1 LENAELNMKTP
12 LETRDLAHRLLTYE
26 AVDSKTSEPVES
38 VAIRVYEKLRQ
49 CICEFGGVASFQ
61 SLAFRALTQAKAE
74 APGLWAVQIAADG
87 SLRGLGEFDSQPG
100 EFEPQLGSY
109 KDQTSE
115 GGVVLVARIL
125 GLLLIFLG
133 ETLTF
138 SLLRTA
144 WPGAALDDRNSG
156 HGRKA

>member
-1 LENAELNMKTP
+1 
-12 LETRDLAHRLLTYE
+12 
-26 AVDSKTSEPVES
+26 
-38 VAIRVYEKLRQ
+38 
-49 CICEFGGVASFQ
+49 
-61 SLAFRALTQAKAE
+61 
-74 APGLWAVQIAADG
+74 VQIAADG
-87 SLRGLGEFDSQPG
+87 SLQGLGEFDPQLG

-115 GGVVLVARIL
+115 GGAVLVARIL

-133 ETLTF
+133 EALTF

-144 WPGAALDDRNSG
+144 WPGAALDDLNSG